1 MATIKNNEVPAKKKT
16 GSKLDRAIAWLHLW
30 PSIVSGIIVVFV
42 CLTGTIIVY
51 NEEIMDFTAGDA
63 KHVTELENAKRISH
77 QEIMKNVAAFD
88 STLVISEFVLFK
100 DPTRSIRLRT
110 FNPKQRKL
118 SMVYMNPYSGEI
130 IKKDNSIHFFYVTAH
145 LHAELL
151 AGKAGGWIVAISTIV
166 FVLSCITGL
175 VLWWPKRWNKT
186 TRKASFTIKWKARF
200 KRFNYD
206 LHNVYGFYSLLICLV
221 LGTTGLIIFFHPLM
235 NYTIKASGGT
245 LAHLEEV
252 LPKKDSSR
260 VSKDMVPFAYQVLEK
275 EYPNKQMI
283 SIWNFDQ
290 QKQGVFIFRSGD
302 ANLKSMANL
311 DFTIYDRYSGEKIE
325 VEKEYLQH
333 EKTENTIWQLH
344 MGQWWGW
351 LGKLSTFLAGVVAT
365 SLPITGFLI
374 WWGRR
379 NKKSKKKLVTKTEV
393 PRILIESN

>member
-175 VLWWPKRWNKT
+175 V
-186 TRKASFTIKWKARF
+186 
-200 KRFNYD
+200 
-206 LHNVYGFYSLLICLV
+206 
-221 LGTTGLIIFFHPLM
+221 
-235 NYTIKASGGT
+235 
-245 LAHLEEV
+245 
-252 LPKKDSSR
+252 
-260 VSKDMVPFAYQVLEK
+260 
-275 EYPNKQMI
+275 
-283 SIWNFDQ
+283 
-290 QKQGVFIFRSGD
+290 
-302 ANLKSMANL
+302 
-311 DFTIYDRYSGEKIE
+311 
-325 VEKEYLQH
+325 
-333 EKTENTIWQLH
+333 
-344 MGQWWGW
+344 
-351 LGKLSTFLAGVVAT
+351 
-365 SLPITGFLI
+365 
-374 WWGRR
+374 
-379 NKKSKKKLVTKTEV
+379 
-393 PRILIESN
+393 